1 MTVLAKKVGYL
12 RCMSIEHK
20 ILSRLHPERES
31 FTEEELRGVSEVL
44 SAARS
49 LREGAS
55 PKRRYP
61 SVECGIGE
69 TVTVCGVEYVCVAVP
84 EGVDHRDCCSGCDF
98 SRRYRNCDCVKCSA
112 FDRADRRFVWYVET
126 SGEEVCDGE

>member
-1 MTVLAKKVGYL
+1 
-12 RCMSIEHK
+12 MSIEQR
-20 ILSRLHPERES
+20 ILSRLHPERDS
-31 FTEEELRGVSEVL
+31 FTEEEERGVSDVL

-49 LREGAS
+49 LGSPSS

-61 SVECGIGE
+61 SVECGVGE
-69 TVTVCGVEYVCVAVP
+69 RVTVCGVEYVCVAVP

-112 FDRADRRFVWYVET
+112 FDRRDRRFVWYVEV
-126 SGEEVCDGE
+126 SGEEVGDGE